1 MLNIILRNF
10 LCFIFTNHQ
19 EVENLGT
26 RHSKLTM
33 TSYSVGNVVGDL
45 LGGILSETLFAFYKT
60 VVELNTLLTEFVLV
74 IFTL

>member
-1 MLNIILRNF
+1 M
-10 LCFIFTNHQ
+10 
-19 EVENLGT
+19 GT